1 MGDMIFA
8 TLLLI
13 FSAYH
18 DEIGVLILSIAD
30 WIRKDKK
37 Q

>member
-13 FSAYH
+13 FH
-18 DEIGVLILSIAD
+18 DEIWDLILYIAD